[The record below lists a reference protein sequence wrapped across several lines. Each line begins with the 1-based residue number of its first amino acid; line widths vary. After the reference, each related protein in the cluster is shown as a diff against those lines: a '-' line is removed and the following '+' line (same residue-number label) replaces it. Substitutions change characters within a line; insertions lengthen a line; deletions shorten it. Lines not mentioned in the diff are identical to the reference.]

1 MSARHLVLIVVLA
14 AIWGGAFTLIRN
26 AVPALGPLGLSA
38 VRLTLAAVIMLAYLR
53 ATGLRVRWRRDRKA
67 IAVIGCFGAA
77 LPFPLFAYGATQWS
91 AGFLAVINATVPLW
105 GAVIARLW
113 LGDRITPTAILGL
126 AFGIGGVVL
135 LTGARSA
142 PLPAAGAA
150 ALVAALAASL
160 CFAVA
165 GVATKAFGANVPAAS
180 LGTGV
185 LIVGA
190 AFNAPLTLLDPPRQI
205 TAFALANAALLALL
219 ASALATVLYLKLIQE
234 IGPTRSM
241 TVTFLI
247 PVWGIFWS
255 AWLLD
260 EPVTATMI
268 AACGL
273 VLMGT
278 ALVLAGQRRAVPAV
292 EA

>member
-1 MSARHLVLIVVLA
+1 MSARHVVLIVFLA

-38 VRLTLAAVIMLAYLR
+38 VRLALAAVIMLAYLT
-53 ATGLRVRWRRDRKA
+53 AKGVRVLWRRDWKP
-67 IAVIGCFGAA
+67 ISVIGCFGAA
-77 LPFPLFAYGATQWS
+77 LPFPLFAYGATQWP
-91 AGFLAVINATVPLW
+91 AGVLAVINATVPLW
-105 GAVIARLW
+105 GALIARLW
-113 LGDRITPTAILGL
+113 LGSRITPAAGLGL

-135 LTGARSA
+135 LTGAGSA
-142 PLPAAGAA
+142 PLPAGGLGALA
-150 ALVAALAASL
+150 AALAASL
-160 CFAVA
+160 CFAVS
-165 GVATKAFGANVPAAS
+165 GVATKALGASVPAAT

-190 AFNAPLTLLDPPRQI
+190 AFNIPLTLLDPPREI

-219 ASALATVLYLKLIQE
+219 ASALATVLHLQLIQD

-268 AACGL
+268 AACAL
-273 VLMGT
+273 VLLGT
-278 ALVLAGQRRAVPAV
+278 GLVLAGQRRA
-292 EA
+292 

>member
-1 MSARHLVLIVVLA
+1 MSARHLVLIIVLA

-38 VRLTLAAVIMLAYLR
+38 VRLTLAAVIMLAYLQ
-53 ATGLRVRWRRDRKA
+53 ASGLRVRWRRDWKA

-77 LPFPLFAYGATQWS
+77 LPFPLFAYGATHWS

-105 GAVIARLW
+105 GAVIARFW

-126 AFGIGGVVL
+126 AFGIGGVVM
-135 LTGARSA
+135 LTGTGSA
-142 PLPAAGAA
+142 PLPAAGAG
-150 ALVAALAASL
+150 ALAAALAASL

-165 GVATKAFGANVPAAS
+165 GVATKALGANVPAAS

-247 PVWGIFWS
+247 PIWGIFWS
-255 AWLLD
+255 ALLLD

>member
-241 TVTFLI
+241 TVTF
-247 PVWGIFWS
+247 WS
-255 AWLLD
+255 ALLLD

-268 AACGL
+268 AACGF

>member
-255 AWLLD
+255 ALLLD

-268 AACGL
+268 AACGF

>member
-1 MSARHLVLIVVLA
+1 MLIVFLA

-38 VRLTLAAVIMLAYLR
+38 VRLTIAAVVMLAYLKS
-53 ATGLRVRWRRDRKA
+53 TGVRVRWRRDWKP
-67 IAVIGCFGAA
+67 IGVIGCFGAA
-77 LPFPLFAYGATQWS
+77 LPFPLFAYGATQWP
-91 AGFLAVINATVPLW
+91 AGVLAVINATVPLW

-113 LGDRITPTAILGL
+113 LGSRVTPAAALGL

-135 LTGARSA
+135 LTGAGSA
-142 PLPAAGAA
+142 PTPANGLGALA
-150 ALVAALAASL
+150 AALAASL
-160 CFAVA
+160 CFAVS
-165 GVATKAFGANVPAAS
+165 GVATKALGASVPAAT

-190 AFNAPLTLLDPPRQI
+190 VFNVPLMLLDPPREI

-219 ASALATVLYLKLIQE
+219 ASALATVLYLQLIQD
-234 IGPTRSM
+234 IGPARSM

-255 AWLLD
+255 ALVLD

-268 AACGL
+268 AACAL
-273 VLMGT
+273 VLLGT
-278 ALVLAGQRRAVPAV
+278 GLVLAGQRRA
-292 EA
+292 